1 MPGLYGAMVVYLAG
15 GWIATMWTGPT
26 YAMAQ
31 GVAKPHM
38 RSMAAAIVI
47 FMLSLV
53 GTSLGPFIV
62 GVLNDWLEPRFGAE
76 AVRYSLLIV
85 IVPHTLASIFNLLA
99 ARTLREDLRQA
110 AA

>member
-1 MPGLYGAMVVYLAG
+1 
-15 GWIATMWTGPT
+15 MWTGPT

-47 FMLSLV
+47 FMLNLV
-53 GTSLGPFIV
+53 GAALGPLIV
-62 GVLNDWLEPRFGAE
+62 GVLNDFLEPRFGTE

-99 ARTLREDLRQA
+99 ARTLREDLRA
-110 AA
+110 ASA

>member
-1 MPGLYGAMVVYLAG
+1 MMN
-15 GWIATMWTGPT
+15 MWTGPT

-38 RSMAAAIVI
+38 RAMAAAIVI

-53 GTSLGPFIV
+53 GAALGPLIV
-62 GVLNDWLEPRFGAE
+62 GILNDWLEPRLGAE

-99 ARTLREDLRQA
+99 ARTLREDLRA
-110 AA
+110 ASE